1 MHCWVQFTHSVV
13 SDSLWPRGLQQA
25 RIPCPLLSPR
35 AYSNSCPSR
44 KWCHP
49 TIPSSVV
56 PFSSCLQSFPGSKS
70 FPMSRFFTSRGQ
82 TIGVS
87 PSESVLPLNIQ
98 DWFPLGLTGC
108 MACAVSRNVNWWSHY
123 GKQYGVSSKNLKY
136 NYHMIQQSH
145 FWVHIPEEMKTEY
158 WRDPCTSIFTIAKV
172 WKQTKCPSIDEWI
185 QKKCIHTH
193 TME

>member
-1 MHCWVQFTHSVV
+1 M
-13 SDSLWPRGLQQA
+13 SDSLWPHGLQHA
-25 RIPCPLLSPR
+25 RLPCPSPTPGAFSNLCPLSR
-35 AYSNSCPSR
+35 WY
-44 KWCHP
+44 HP
-49 TIPSSVV
+49 TISSSVV
-56 PFSSCLQSFPGSKS
+56 PFSSCLQSFPGSGS
-70 FPMSRFFTSRGQ
+70 FPMSWLFLSGGQ
-82 TIGVS
+82 SIGVS
-87 PSESVLPLNIQ
+87 ASASVISMNIQ
-98 DWFPLGLTGC
+98 GWFPLGLTGC